1 MHIEKHLIDILAR
14 FESIP
19 NNDSRAKIGMATLIS
34 ILVFFFSRCRG
45 NARSL
50 DSIRTFV
57 QNNLNVSLSRG
68 GFWERLAAK
77 KLYEA
82 LETFACSMVQ
92 SISAKLTISKELL
105 NLLGISAILLIDSSS
120 TSLPKDAKNNFPA
133 PRNNVAPAAIKLHLC
148 FDLFKGAVDW
158 FELTAATS
166 HDRKSFPP
174 LRSLVGKLIIFDL
187 GYWDY
192 GLSCNKRIKLW
203 CRFYRWK
210 KLPSSF

>member
-148 FDLFKGAVDW
+148 FDLFKGAVD
-158 FELTAATS
+158 
-166 HDRKSFPP
+166 
-174 LRSLVGKLIIFDL
+174 
-187 GYWDY
+187 
-192 GLSCNKRIKLW
+192 
-203 CRFYRWK
+203 
-210 KLPSSF
+210 